1 MVCVPA
7 GNGAKFFLLSFMFYT
22 RRKKMKKMA
31 LRVTLGMALAGLLM
45 AGSAFAQA
53 QTTQLSINP
62 ATLNTVDQLL
72 AQMQMEMIQKN
83 YSSMLLKDQMRGKMM
98 AERTP
103 VNFMQAAI
111 QPLMMERMREQIKPQ
126 QMQIMVER

>member
-1 MVCVPA
+1 
-7 GNGAKFFLLSFMFYT
+7 MFYT

-126 QMQIMVER
+126 QMQIMVGR

>member
-1 MVCVPA
+1 
-7 GNGAKFFLLSFMFYT
+7 
-22 RRKKMKKMA
+22 MKKMA
-31 LRVTLGMALAGLLM
+31 MRLTLGMALAGLVM
-45 AGSAFAQA
+45 AGSALANQ
-53 QTTQLSINP
+53 TQLTINP

-72 AQMQMEMIQKN
+72 TQMQMEMIQKN

-111 QPLMMERMREQIKPQ
+111 QPMMMERMREQIKPQ
-126 QMQIMVER
+126 QMQIMLDK